1 MTAPEELWEAQRIL
15 GKYWKQDQ
23 SPEQAAILGLA
34 RDALDFISATGQ
46 RYRFRGYRQRAS
58 SGAAA
63 GGGQEGLLQ
72 QAERFFERLL
82 GTPSVPEEKELL
94 RVVVDALR
102 FITATGQSAG
112 LEDYIQHLEAG
123 APPYVVAAF
132 GTQEEAEAWLREHS
146 EPPDFA
152 HILVAGEYRSVFHDP
167 QSNVRKLPADHT
179 LEYYLAE
186 LREAEPPVAAAT
198 FASREEAESWLKAQ
212 PERARRMW
220 ISVGGQLYL
229 AAYYPQLH
237 HGALFPLSMAEGFQ
251 V

>member
-1 MTAPEELWEAQRIL
+1 MTAYEELWEAQRIL
-15 GKYWKQDQ
+15 GKYWKQ
-23 SPEQAAILGLA
+23 EQAEILGLA
-34 RDALDFISATGQ
+34 RDALDFISTTGQ
-46 RYRFRGYRQRAS
+46 RYRFREYRQRAS
-58 SGAAA
+58 SGVTDD
-63 GGGQEGLLQ
+63 GGQEALLQ
-72 QAERFFERLL
+72 QAERFFVSLLETSRPSEERALL
-82 GTPSVPEEKELL
+82 GVI
-94 RVVVDALR
+94 VDALR
-102 FITATGQSAG
+102 FIATTGQWAG

-132 GTQEEAEAWLREHS
+132 GSLEDAESWLRGHP

-167 QSNVRKLPADHT
+167 QSNARKLPADQAM
-179 LEYYLAE
+179 EYYLAE
-186 LREAEPPVAAAT
+186 LRQAEPPSASAS
-198 FASREEAESWLKAQ
+198 FASREEAEAWLKDL

-229 AAYYPQLH
+229 AAYYPHLR